1 MTDVVVQFTFTQAWE
16 TLNGIEQRLQILGLH
31 ADRFPES
38 QEIAAAIGRLIA
50 ARDNIREA
58 MGLVERGLA
67 EALIASVT
75 PGPQDVPVAL
85 DTYWNRG
92 A

>member
-1 MTDVVVQFTFTQAWE
+1 MDIVVSFTFTQAWE
-16 TLNGIEQRLQILGLH
+16 TLNGIEQRLEILGLH

-38 QEIAAAIGRLIA
+38 QEIAAAIGRLMG
-50 ARDNIREA
+50 ARDSIREA
-58 MGLVERGLA
+58 MSLVDRISA
-67 EALIASVT
+67 EALVRSLT

>member
-1 MTDVVVQFTFTQAWE
+1 MDIVVSFTVTQAWE

-38 QEIAAAIGRLIA
+38 QEIAAAIGRLMG
-50 ARDNIREA
+50 ARDSIREA
-58 MGLVERGLA
+58 MSLVDRIGA
-67 EALIASVT
+67 EALIASIT

-85 DTYWNRG
+85 DIYWNRG

>member
-1 MTDVVVQFTFTQAWE
+1 MDIVVSFTFTQAWE
-16 TLNGIEQRLQILGLH
+16 TLNGIEQRLEILTLH
-31 ADRFPES
+31 AERFPDS
-38 QEIAAAIGRLIA
+38 DEIVAAIGRLIA

-67 EALIASVT
+67 EALIASIT

-85 DTYWNRG
+85 DIYWNRG